1 MGEAIEISN
10 SVISGKVTVT
20 GLDCPDCAAKVEK
33 AVKRIPGIASAT
45 ISFPSGKLNFEYD
58 ESKTGV
64 QQVID
69 KVKVLGYGANA
80 EISQPVTSG
89 KVSVS
94 GLDCPDCA
102 AKVEKAVKRI
112 PGINSATI
120 AFPSGKLNFEFDE
133 SKTGVQQVIDKVKVL
148 GYDANEEGL
157 SENAEGVLS
166 TNICIIGMDCAD
178 CAAKLEKR
186 ISKVPGVEVAKV
198 NFGASKMAVTHR
210 GPVEEILSTIEKMGY
225 SGKVD
230 EGRTSRQAPASFW
243 KTNQY
248 AIPSAISLLMLVI
261 GIVTEQL
268 GAGAIITRSIF
279 IVGIVLGGFL
289 PAKNGFSM
297 LINAREL
304 DMNVL
309 MTIAAVGAVAIG
321 QYEEAAAVVFLFS
334 FGNALQG
341 YTLDK
346 TRNSIRALMEL
357 APNEAL
363 VRRDGTEV
371 VLPVEKIRLGDI
383 VLVRPGERIPMD
395 GKVVSGF
402 SSVNQAPITGES
414 LPVEKQTGDEVYA
427 GTINER
433 GALDI
438 EVTKLAK
445 DNTLSR
451 IIDMVEEAQG
461 QRAPSQQFVDKFAK
475 YYTPIVIGAAALVAT
490 LPTLIFG
497 QPFDKWFYEALGMLL
512 VACPCALVISTPVA
526 IVSAIGSA
534 AKSGVLIKGGMY
546 LEEAGALSVVAF
558 DKTGTLTEGKP
569 QVTDVISMNGHSEE
583 DILSIAAAIESRSE
597 HPLGEAIINNA
608 KEKGISIPAVANF
621 EAILGKGAKGEV
633 NSKLYQ
639 IGNKRFFAE
648 QSISLGNVEEKV
660 SSLQGEGKTV
670 MFFGDGEQILGLIA
684 VADVLRGNSK
694 QAIEKLKKAGI
705 KKVIMLTG
713 DNERTAQAIANQ
725 VGLDD
730 FRADLLPEDKVDA
743 IKDLLSE
750 HGKVAMVGDGVNDAP
765 AMAISTVGIAMGV
778 AGTDAALET
787 ADIALMADDLTRLS
801 YAMELSRK
809 TLNIIKQNITFA
821 LVLKGL
827 ILLLVIPGWLT
838 LWLAIIGD
846 MGASILVTLNG
857 MRLIGMRHH

>member
-1 MGEAIEISN
+1 MGEAAEMSKSMVPGSI
-10 SVISGKVTVT
+10 TVT

-45 ISFPSGKLNFEYD
+45 IVFPSGKLSFEFD
-58 ESKTGV
+58 ESQTGV
-64 QQVID
+64 QKVID
-69 KVKVLGYGANA
+69 KVKA
-80 EISQPVTSG
+80 I
-89 KVSVS
+89 
-94 GLDCPDCA
+94 
-102 AKVEKAVKRI
+102 
-112 PGINSATI
+112 
-120 AFPSGKLNFEFDE
+120 
-133 SKTGVQQVIDKVKVL
+133 
-148 GYDANEEGL
+148 GYDADEQDYPRNT
-157 SENAEGVLS
+157 EGVLR
-166 TNICIIGMDCAD
+166 TNFCINGMDCAD

-186 ISKVPGVEVAKV
+186 ISKIPGVEEAKV
-198 NFGASKMAVTHR
+198 NFGASKMTVTHD
-210 GPVEEILSTIEKMGY
+210 GPVSEILNVIGKMGY
-225 SGKVD
+225 SGRVD
-230 EGRTSRQAPASFW
+230 EGQKSLQVPASFW

-248 AIPSAISLLMLVI
+248 AIPSLISLVMLVLAS
-261 GIVTEQL
+261 VAEHL
-268 GAGAIITRSIF
+268 GVPVKYTHSVYFVGAI
-279 IVGIVLGGFL
+279 LGGFL
-289 PAKNGFSM
+289 PAKNGISM
-297 LINAREL
+297 LINGREM
-304 DMNVL
+304 DMNFL
-309 MTIAAVGAVAIG
+309 MTLAAIGAMAIG
-321 QYEEAAAVVFLFS
+321 QFEEAATVVFLFS

-357 APNEAL
+357 TPNEAL
-363 VRRDGTEV
+363 VKRDGSEI
-371 VLPVEKIRLGDI
+371 VLPVDAIRLGDI
-383 VLVRPGERIPMD
+383 ILVRPGERIPMD
-395 GKVVSGF
+395 GKVFSGF
-402 SSVNQAPITGES
+402 SSLNQAPITGES
-414 LPVEKQTGDEVYA
+414 IPVEKQAGDEVYA

-433 GALDI
+433 GAIDI

-451 IIDMVEEAQG
+451 IISMVEEAQG

-475 YYTPIVIGAAALVAT
+475 YYTPAVIVSAVLVAVIPALV
-490 LPTLIFG
+490 FG
-497 QPFDKWFYEALGMLL
+497 QPFAKWFYEALGMLL
-512 VACPCALVISTPVA
+512 VACPCALVISTPVS

-569 QVTDVISMNGHSEE
+569 QVTNVISTNGTSED

-608 KEKGISIPAVANF
+608 REKGISIPAVANF
-621 EAILGKGAKGEV
+621 EAILGKGARGEV

-639 IGNKRFFAE
+639 IGNKRFFTE
-648 QSISLGNVEEKV
+648 QALPWGDLEERISL
-660 SSLQGEGKTV
+660 LQSEGKTV
-670 MFFGDGEQILGLIA
+670 MLLGDSEKIVGLIA
-684 VADVLRGNSK
+684 VADVLRSNSK

-713 DNERTAQAIANQ
+713 DNDRTARAIAGQ

-730 FRADLLPEDKVDA
+730 FRADLLPEDKVNA
-743 IKDLLSE
+743 IRDLLSE
-750 HGKVAMVGDGVNDAP
+750 YGKVAMVGDGVNDAP
-765 AMAISTVGIAMGV
+765 AMAISTVGIAMGA

-809 TLNIIKQNITFA
+809 TLGIIKQNITFA
-821 LVLKGL
+821 LILKGL

-846 MGASILVTLNG
+846 MGASLLVTLNG
-857 MRLIGMRHH
+857 MRLIRMRHHG